1 MITLLIYFAIG
12 SVGGFFSGFLGIG
25 GGVILLPLMVYLAR
39 IPIKEATSI
48 SMWFV
53 IFSSISGIVAH
64 KKLGNIDLEIGLW
77 LSGGSVVGSI
87 IGTRVASI
95 SSDRILQIVF
105 IGVLLAASVMLLVPS
120 LEYET
125 GVNLTEYQHNKKIF
139 GLPIGLVQGVLTG
152 ILGIGGGFIIVPL
165 MICVLRMKT
174 IKAVGTSLLVMFLSA
189 IVALVSKA
197 MMNEF
202 AWPGAAW
209 MIILGGIIFAQLGSR
224 VASEVS
230 SRLIRGTLFILLLM
244 IVGKMIYE
252 LIA

>member
-25 GGVILLPLMVYLAR
+25 GGVILLPLMVYLAQ

-48 SMWFV
+48 SRWFV

-64 KKLGNIDLEIGLW
+64 KKLGNIDSKVGLW
-77 LSGGSVVGSI
+77 LGGGSVVGSI

-95 SSDRILQIVF
+95 SSDRMLEIVF

-120 LEYET
+120 QENDT
-125 GVNLTEYQHNKKIF
+125 DDSLTLGNQRNKILS
-139 GLPIGLVQGVLTG
+139 LPIGLAQGILTG

-174 IKAVGTSLLVMFLSA
+174 IKAVGTSLLVIFLSA
-189 IVALVSKA
+189 IVALISKM

-209 MIILGGIIFAQLGSR
+209 GIILGGIIFAQLGSR
-224 VASEVS
+224 VANQVS
-230 SRLIRGTLFILLLM
+230 SWFIRGTLVVLLLM
-244 IVGKMIYE
+244 IAGKMIYE